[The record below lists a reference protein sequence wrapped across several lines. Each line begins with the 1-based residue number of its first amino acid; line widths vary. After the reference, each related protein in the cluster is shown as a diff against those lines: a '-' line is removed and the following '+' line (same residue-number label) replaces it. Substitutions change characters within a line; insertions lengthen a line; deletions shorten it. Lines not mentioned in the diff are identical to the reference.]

1 MEMEMEKKKSTAWHV
16 IWSIVKYTLITF
28 KWILIICVIAGFL
41 GGGVAFGYV
50 SALVKEEPIRS
61 KESMTA
67 QVQENALSG
76 FVYFNDG
83 SIIGQLRGEEDRLM
97 AKLEDIP
104 PQVIDAVFA
113 IEDKNFYE
121 HNGIDF
127 KGTARAI
134 YQKLMKQ
141 DIQTGGSTIT
151 QQLARRVFLTLD
163 REDSRKAKEIFLAMR
178 MERLMSKDEILLAYL
193 NKIPYGNGSSG
204 YNAYGIKAAAK
215 GIFNITDLKELNI
228 AQAAY
233 LAGVPQLP
241 SNYSAFS
248 SKGQFDGA
256 AFKRATT
263 RQQLVLRRMLEEN
276 KINQQQYQE
285 ALDFDLQGSLAEP
298 VKKAYSTYP
307 YLMIEMEKAA
317 AKAILS
323 VQDPKL
329 SAQPNSDAYNEALRN
344 TQSQLGRAGYKIY
357 TTLDKDIYE
366 SMRDI
371 AENPDNFTPED
382 PVKGIEQI
390 GAVMMDSKSGAILG
404 MMEGRDF
411 FTEQMNHAT
420 QAYRQPGSAMK
431 PIAAFIPAMEKGA
444 IQPGSIIDDV
454 PILLKDRGSYHIP
467 ENWDNQFH
475 GLITARRAFNQ
486 SYNIP
491 AIKIFLD
498 IVGIE
503 NAWDLAKKMGI
514 TSIAKEDYSAQ
525 TGVIGGMRNGVSVK
539 ELTNAYN
546 TISNKG
552 VHNEAFMIQQIT
564 DSTGKVIYEHE
575 AKPTP
580 LFSEQTAYLM
590 TDMMRT
596 VVTAGTATDLMS
608 KFKQYGKIAIVGK
621 TGSTQDDA
629 DAWFMGYTPDITL
642 GVWAGYDSPVHKLS
656 SRTGGTSRAK
666 NIWALV
672 MNEAINKKPEYFP
685 TKTFKRPENIVEMT
699 VSGYSG
705 KLPSAAS
712 SKSGKLVTDLFNR
725 KYIPTVEDNVFINL
739 SIIPFNGINYIAQES
754 TPAEFVTEKTVIK
767 REKSVSGILKQIQEI
782 MQKVSPDRR
791 RSIDHYRP
799 IDYEDD
805 APTENDPRVD
815 DGKPPVSP
823 ITVVATRAGD
833 TSVITFQASSS
844 PDTVGYRL
852 YRSLNRGPFERL
864 GGKITFAG
872 EETKFTDQAAG
883 NGVFGYY
890 VTAVDVGG
898 QESAPSKA
906 SFTDGSIVDPLSL
919 IPDVSG
925 AILPPPLTGSPTGA
939 TSTGG
944 NTATGSGTATPGTG
958 NGSNN
963 GAGKPGTGTDG
974 AANPGTGTNN
984 NGTNNGAAPGTAN
997 QGDSL
1002 FSPGPPLAVPETPSG
1017 MSIKAV
1023 EAGLVISWKA
1033 NAAKDKVKQY
1043 TIFYSDK
1050 ETGAYSKL
1058 GTISSGTEFR
1068 YYAAV
1073 YDGFYKIAATN
1084 DLGESKQS
1092 AAVRF
1097 KK

>member
-1 MEMEMEKKKSTAWHV
+1 MEMEMEKKKVSAWHV
-16 IWSIVKYTLITF
+16 IWSIVKYTLITL

-41 GGGVAFGYV
+41 GGGAAFGYV
-50 SALVKEEPIRS
+50 SSLVKDDPIRS

-104 PQVIDAVFA
+104 QQVIDAVFA

-127 KGTARAI
+127 RGTARAV

-141 DIQTGGSTIT
+141 DVQTGGSTIT

-215 GIFNITDLKELNI
+215 GIFNVSDLKELNI

-256 AFKRATT
+256 AFKRAVS

-276 KINQQQYQE
+276 KINQEQYQE
-285 ALDFDLQGSLAEP
+285 AMDFDLQSTLAEP

-329 SAQPNSDAYNEALRN
+329 SAQPESDAYNEALRN
-344 TQSQLGRAGYKIY
+344 TQSQLGRGGYKIY
-357 TTLDKDIYE
+357 STLDKDIYE
-366 SMRDI
+366 SMREI
-371 AENPDNFTPED
+371 AENPANFTPED

-390 GAVMMDSKSGAILG
+390 GAVMMDTKSGAILG

-411 FTEQMNHAT
+411 FVEQMNHAT
-420 QAYRQPGSAMK
+420 QAYRQPGSSMK
-431 PIAAFIPAMEKGA
+431 PIAAFIPAIEKGA
-444 IQPGSIIDDV
+444 ISPASIIDDV
-454 PILLKDRGSYHIP
+454 PVLLRDGTRGGYHIP
-467 ENWDNQFH
+467 ENWDNKFH

-514 TSIAKEDYSAQ
+514 TSIAKEDYTAQ
-525 TGVIGGMRNGVSVK
+525 TGVIGGMHNGVSVK

-552 VHNEAFMIQQIT
+552 VHNDAYMVQKIT
-564 DSTGKVIYEHE
+564 DSNGKLIYEHQE
-575 AKPTP
+575 TPTV
-580 LFSEQTAYLM
+580 LFSEQTAYIM

-596 VVTAGTATDLMS
+596 VITAGTATDLMS
-608 KFKQYGKIAIVGK
+608 KYKYYGKIAIVGK

-629 DAWFMGYTPDITL
+629 DAWFMGYTPDVTL
-642 GVWAGYDSPVHKLS
+642 GVWAGYDAPVHKLS
-656 SRTGGTSRAK
+656 SKTGGTSRAK
-666 NIWALV
+666 NIWALIL
-672 MNEAINKKPEYFP
+672 NDAINKKPDYFP
-685 TKTFKRPENIVEMT
+685 TTQFKRPENIVEMT

-705 KLPSAAS
+705 KLPSAATS
-712 SKSGKLVTDLFNR
+712 QSGKVNTDIFNR
-725 KYIPTVEDNVFINL
+725 KFVPTVEDNVFLNL
-739 SIIPFNGINYIAQES
+739 SIIPYNGINYIAQEA
-754 TPAEFVTEKTVIK
+754 TPAEFVFEKTVIK

-791 RSIDHYRP
+791 RSINHYRP
-799 IDYEDD
+799 LDYEDD

-815 DGKPPVSP
+815 DGNPPVAP
-823 ITVVATRAGD
+823 ISVVATRSGD
-833 TSVITFQASSS
+833 TSHITFHASSS
-844 PDTVGYRL
+844 EDTVGYRL
-852 YRSLNRGPFERL
+852 YRSLNRGSFERM
-864 GGKITFAG
+864 GGKVALAG
-872 EETKFTDQAAG
+872 EETQFTDQAAG
-883 NGVFGYY
+883 NGSFGYY

-898 QESAPSKA
+898 HESAPSKA
-906 SFTDGSIVDPLSL
+906 SFTDGSSVDTNQLK
-919 IPDVSG
+919 PDESG
-925 AILPPPLTGSPTGA
+925 AVTPPPLTGTIIDPTL
-939 TSTGG
+939 TGG
-944 NTATGSGTATPGTG
+944 ANGNGTGSPGNSGSGAGTGTTPGAPTPVTPGT
-958 NGSNN
+958 
-963 GAGKPGTGTDG
+963 
-974 AANPGTGTNN
+974 
-984 NGTNNGAAPGTAN
+984 AAPGTPVP
-997 QGDSL
+997 
-1002 FSPGPPLAVPETPSG
+1002 SPGGSAPSGPATAAPETPTG
-1017 MSIKAV
+1017 FSIKGS
-1023 EAGLVISWKA
+1023 EAGVIMNWKA
-1033 NAAKDKVKQY
+1033 NPAKDKIKQY
-1043 TIFYSDK
+1043 AIYYSEK
-1050 ETGAYSKL
+1050 ENGVFMRL
-1058 GTISSGTEFR
+1058 GTVSSGTEFR
-1068 YYAAV
+1068 YYSAV
-1073 YDGFYKIAATN
+1073 YNGFYKLSAINEA
-1084 DLGESKQS
+1084 GESKQT
-1092 AAVRF
+1092 AAVHF

>member
-1 MEMEMEKKKSTAWHV
+1 MEMEMENKKVTAWHV
-16 IWSIVKYTLITF
+16 IWSIVKYTLITI
-28 KWILIICVIAGFL
+28 KWILIIGVIAGFL
-41 GGGVAFGYV
+41 GGGAAFGYV
-50 SALVKEEPIRS
+50 SALVKEEPIRT
-61 KESMTA
+61 KESITA
-67 QVQENALSG
+67 QVQENALTG

-83 SIIGQLRGEEDRLM
+83 SIIGQLRGEEDRRM

-104 PQVIDAVFA
+104 QQVIDAVFA

-127 KGTARAI
+127 KGTARAV

-215 GIFNITDLKELNI
+215 GIFNVTELKDLNI

-256 AFKRATT
+256 AFKRAVA

-285 ALDFDLQGSLAEP
+285 AMDFDLQSTLAEP

-323 VQDPKL
+323 VQDPTL
-329 SAQPNSDAYNEALRN
+329 SAQPDSDAYNEALRN
-344 TQSQLGRAGYKIY
+344 TQSQLGRGGYQIY
-357 TTLDKDIYE
+357 STLDKDIYE

-371 AENPDNFTPED
+371 AANPDNFTPDD

-390 GAVMMDSKSGAILG
+390 GAVMMDTKSGAILG

-411 FTEQMNHAT
+411 YAEQMNHAT

-444 IQPGSIIDDV
+444 LQPASIIDDV
-454 PILLKDRGSYHIP
+454 PVLLKDGTRGGYHIP

-491 AIKIFLD
+491 AIKVFLD
-498 IVGIE
+498 LVGIE

-514 TSIAKEDYSAQ
+514 NSIAKEDYSAQ

-552 VHNEAFMIQQIT
+552 VHNEAFMIQKIT
-564 DSTGKVIYEHE
+564 DSNGKLIFEHE
-575 AKPTP
+575 AAPTT

-596 VVTAGTATDLMS
+596 VITAGTATDLMS
-608 KFKQYGKIAIVGK
+608 KFKSYGKIAIVGK

-629 DAWFMGYTPDITL
+629 DAWFMGYTPDVTL
-642 GVWAGYDSPVHKLS
+642 GVWAGYDAPIHKLS
-656 SRTGGTSRAK
+656 SKTGGTSRAK

-672 MNEAINKKPEYFP
+672 MNDAISKKPDYFP
-685 TKTFKRPENIVEMT
+685 TTQFKRPENIIEVT

-705 KLPSAAS
+705 KLPSSA
-712 SKSGKLVTDLFNR
+712 SKSGGKLVTDIFNR
-725 KYIPTVEDNVFINL
+725 KYIPTVEDNVFVNL
-739 SIIPFNGINYIAQES
+739 SIISFNGINYIAQES
-754 TPAEFVTEKTVIK
+754 TPAEFVHEKTVIK
-767 REKSVSGILKQIQEI
+767 REKSISGILKQIQEI
-782 MQKVSPDRR
+782 MQKVAPDRR
-791 RSIDHYRP
+791 RSINHYRP
-799 IDYEDD
+799 LDYEDD
-805 APTENDPRVD
+805 APSETDPRVD
-815 DGKPPVSP
+815 DGHAPVSP

-833 TSVITFQASSS
+833 TSVVTFQASSS
-844 PDTVGYRL
+844 EDTVGYRL

-864 GGKITFAG
+864 GGKVALVG

-883 NGVFGYY
+883 NGSFGYY
-890 VTAVDVGG
+890 VTAVDVAGK
-898 QESAPSKA
+898 ESAPSKA
-906 SFTDGSIVDPLSL
+906 SFTDGSTVDTLL
-919 IPDVSG
+919 LTPDETG
-925 AILPPPLTGSPTGA
+925 AVTPPPLI
-939 TSTGG
+939 G
-944 NTATGSGTATPGTG
+944 NATGTAIPGAATPGA
-958 NGSNN
+958 
-963 GAGKPGTGTDG
+963 GAPGTGTPG
-974 AANPGTGTNN
+974 AGASGTGTPGAGAPGTGTPGAT
-984 NGTNNGAAPGTAN
+984 GTPN
-997 QGDSL
+997 QGGTTP
-1002 FSPGPPLAVPETPSG
+1002 PGPATVVPDAPSG
-1017 MSIKAV
+1017 VAIKAV
-1023 EAGLVISWKA
+1023 EAGVLVSWKA
-1033 NAAKDKVKQY
+1033 NASKDKAKQY
-1043 TIFYSDK
+1043 AIYFSEKESGVYSR
-1050 ETGAYSKL
+1050 L
-1058 GTISSGTEFR
+1058 GTVNSGTEFR
-1068 YYAAV
+1068 YYSAA
-1073 YDGFYKIAATN
+1073 YNGFYKVSAINDAGESKLSAATN
-1084 DLGESKQS
+1084 
-1092 AAVRF
+1092 F